1 MHTNK
6 RRSVSSG
13 HWRGVSLSCCFCRA
27 PVFSSP
33 RRRDW
38 KWLGTYPS
46 DRTATAENIR
56 RGGGERACSTAR
68 DRDESVDWS
77 GSQTISCK
85 SKCSYILICFPLAQ
99 KERVRVEIVT
109 HCHWGQICGRPNTV
123 GADKC
128 SSRGRGRSILVG
140 FAQNN
145 LRQPGYKIS
154 SN

>member
-1 MHTNK
+1 MLHGLKCTNISAVTNCVTSQESNEGFPQWTEVIVRSFLVHTNK

-13 HWRGVSLSCCFCRA
+13 HWRGVSYSCCFCRA

-33 RRRDW
+33 RGRDW
-38 KWLGTYPS
+38 KWLGIYPS

-68 DRDESVDWS
+68 DRHESVDWS
-77 GSQTISCK
+77 GSQTITCK

-109 HCHWGQICGRPNTV
+109 HCHWG
-123 GADKC
+123 
-128 SSRGRGRSILVG
+128 
-140 FAQNN
+140 
-145 LRQPGYKIS
+145 
-154 SN
+154 

>member
-1 MHTNK
+1 MSALWTKNCVNISAITNSVAS
-6 RRSVSSG
+6 RGSNERSAEWSEVIVRSFLVNINKKGAPKPSG
-13 HWRGVSLSCCFCRA
+13 HWHGVVYSCCFCRA

-33 RRRDW
+33 RGRDW
-38 KWLGTYPS
+38 KWLGIYPS

-68 DRDESVDWS
+68 DRHESVDWS

-109 HCHWGQICGRPNTV
+109 HCH
-123 GADKC
+123 
-128 SSRGRGRSILVG
+128 
-140 FAQNN
+140 
-145 LRQPGYKIS
+145 
-154 SN
+154 